1 MTRRNQNIRE
11 TNVQLKL
18 RVQWTKW
25 EWQAQSQRRGLTRGL
40 KENDRR
46 ELIDAAAQW
55 SSLSSTSLVNQYRV
69 PISWKTEERIL
80 SYVLSINAFRLIA
93 ISYQYKITNILTL
106 ISLVNFTTQNSENC
120 YQNLLFVK
128 FLNKQEG
135 NFLIRKNLILCSW
148 IFKKCI

>member
-1 MTRRNQNIRE
+1 LTRRNQNIRE

-135 NFLIRKNLILCSW
+135 NFLIRKKFNFMFMNI
-148 IFKKCI
+148 